1 MSLNLNQKFELIQF
15 LIFTFRAI
23 KPKRIYKKKITTK
36 HVYHTHIYHVSY
48 IYIYISNISDI
59 SCISINGMSYSA
71 HPLHPSKNLSQ
82 RPLCSKEPKTQFTQ
96 QRYPLTLPPILPFHQ
111 PKESPTLWII
121 SILSPLLND
130 RWLFE
135 GEW

>member
-48 IYIYISNISDI
+48 IYIRYIRYIMYINNWHVLLGP
-59 SCISINGMSYSA
+59 SITPIQKSQPTSA
-71 HPLHPSKNLSQ
+71 MFQRTKNTVHTAKIPTHLTPNS
-82 RPLCSKEPKTQFTQ
+82 
-96 QRYPLTLPPILPFHQ
+96 TLPPAQRIPNFVDDFNLVSSVERQ
-111 PKESPTLWII
+111 MVV
-121 SILSPLLND
+121 
-130 RWLFE
+130 
-135 GEW
+135 